1 VATAGD
7 ACQEREDD
15 EEDRGPA
22 RLHAAIVMTG
32 RAGGRVRMI
41 SPRMSRLPKL
51 LATSCAVFAVAL
63 VVGACGSSNINVPKN
78 TGNNQ
83 VIQVTAALREGAQ
96 LFNQRCSGCH
106 SLSYAAAH
114 GSAANVRSKQFNNGP
129 NFDIRCERPVTR
141 VLYAIQNGGFSGAI
155 MPQNVVVGQQA
166 IDVAK
171 FVATYAGHE
180 APRVPGTVLCNME
193 PIGTIPAAVQTAST
207 NTTATTTPAT
217 TSTSPAKTRGRTRTK
232 SKATG
237 SSKP

>member
-1 VATAGD
+1 MATAG
-7 ACQEREDD
+7 EREQQREDY

-22 RLHAAIVMTG
+22 RLHAAIVLAG
-32 RAGGRVRMI
+32 RADGRVRMI

-63 VVGACGSSNINVPKN
+63 VVGACGTQNINVPKN

-83 VIQVTAALREGAQ
+83 IIQPSAGVREGAQ
-96 LFNQRCSGCH
+96 LFSQRCSGCH
-106 SLSYAAAH
+106 SLSYAAAQ
-114 GSAANVRSKQFNNGP
+114 GSAYNVRSAQFNNGP

-171 FVATYAGHE
+171 FVATYAGHD

-217 TSTSPAKTRGRTRTK
+217 TSTSPAKTTGRSK
-232 SKATG
+232 SKAKG
-237 SSKP
+237 STKP